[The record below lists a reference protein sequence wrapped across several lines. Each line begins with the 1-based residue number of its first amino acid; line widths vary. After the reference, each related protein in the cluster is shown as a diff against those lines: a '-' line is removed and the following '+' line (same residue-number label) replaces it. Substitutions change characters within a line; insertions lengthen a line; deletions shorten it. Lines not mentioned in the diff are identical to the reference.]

1 MQTVFSQ
8 RLLAGLRT
16 LHGEEELRK
25 DDTFQDPDDVID
37 LDDSGPRLSVA
48 LKESVAEIY
57 ALPVA
62 QIEQTPGRDHHTLEQ
77 SSAPQPPPRAAA
89 QAAGSPP
96 TPDLLDPVV
105 LSTMPP
111 QVAAFMLYEPPEP
124 PPRWR
129 TRAPPDGMDGGS
141 WCG

>member
-48 LKESVAEIY
+48 LKESVAEI
-57 ALPVA
+57 ARVRRRP
-62 QIEQTPGRDHHTLEQ
+62 
-77 SSAPQPPPRAAA
+77 
-89 QAAGSPP
+89 
-96 TPDLLDPVV
+96 
-105 LSTMPP
+105 
-111 QVAAFMLYEPPEP
+111 
-124 PPRWR
+124 
-129 TRAPPDGMDGGS
+129 
-141 WCG
+141 